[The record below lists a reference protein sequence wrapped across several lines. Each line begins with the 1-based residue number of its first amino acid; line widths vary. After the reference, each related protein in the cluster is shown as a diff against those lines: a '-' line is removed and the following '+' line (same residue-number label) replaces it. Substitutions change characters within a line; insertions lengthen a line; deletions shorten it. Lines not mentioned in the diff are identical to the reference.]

1 MSKKLLKI
9 VLCSLL
15 LGGVASGVTGCKDY
29 DDDITQINGTTDRL
43 GQQLAD
49 LNNALAAANQA
60 AEAAAAAAKQAQDDA
75 KAAAEKGDQAAAE
88 AAAANAAAAAAKQA
102 AEEAKAAALREVIA
116 QTEAL
121 RAEIAAAK
129 SLSDKN
135 AEDIAALVGRINGIE
150 NGLANIDL
158 TDVNAQLGEQAG
170 LIAQANSQIEA
181 LQVQIDALEG
191 YKERVE
197 ALETTVENWSE
208 KVAAIDGLIADMTDL
223 KGRVAA
229 NETAISEIRGELAE
243 LSAKITTEVTN
254 AINTIAGVISQRLT
268 SVTLIPELYVD
279 GIPTISM
286 ESAKYVKLV
295 YNATNHNYVPANGK
309 NTFIITNNAT
319 EAQYRLNPGTVT
331 ENDII
336 KGGLSYV
343 SRVATSRSGDVVD
356 DIINV
361 ADASVSGD
369 GILTVKIG
377 KSTTES
383 LNRVEANKINI
394 VSLKVPIAPKHLF
407 TEQGETS
414 ASVYSEF
421 SRIEE
426 TYFTPELMFVPGK
439 YIGKNLHE
447 LDSISLYNSKP
458 GELISKNLVYNKPF
472 DLYELVEGCKFIAPN
487 HNPLTR
493 EQLQAYGMDIRFHV
507 ATRAFVPTDNL
518 VPPAGDH
525 TNQQQ
530 YVKLSGE
537 NNSVLTPITTTGA
550 TGNQV
555 IIGKQPII
563 VATLF
568 DKTNDNIINVGYFK
582 VNFTAED
589 MEDVVIDWNDIATT
603 GDPCSGA
610 SFDFGWQDMS
620 ERVLEH
626 LNVENGVAAGMSK
639 DEFTKVYG
647 GNFTITPAND
657 AQGTLTPNVVL
668 ANKDASI
675 PVMTWTVTPAQLGHL
690 VVGNNV
696 TAFTKTITFTDPQ
709 NLHPNVVI
717 NLKWTVSTPVGAT
730 TLGKTDPLKWNNE
743 MMKVY
748 VVPMEIPYVS
758 GTSPKAY
765 YDTNI
770 LEGREKPYV
779 KGILPCAYWDINYA
793 SDSDR
798 AARVPLAFQAGY
810 GHWGMNLTNQ
820 ANLNTISFT
829 LDKTSSSDRTLAC
842 NGGNVVLS
850 WKSNING
857 MNSNPDNRYEFATST
872 LKVVPILSLETTT
885 AQGITDNSHA
895 VTISLKNNL
904 RVKDAYGNTV
914 ATVATSDS
922 PYAADY
928 WDFYGLNNPAYGTDI
943 TVADNPEGT
952 LNVRTLAQLNMTAD
966 VDAVSGDLTF
976 QNNGSP
982 LQGNAYLIVPVKV
995 THIWGTLSGK
1005 VAVPLNKKLAA
1016 PRR

>member
-43 GQQLAD
+43 SQQLTD

-60 AEAAAAAAKQAQDDA
+60 AEAAAAAAQQAQ
-75 KAAAEKGDQAAAE
+75 EKGDQAAAD
-88 AAAANAAAAAAKQA
+88 AAAAKQA
-102 AEEAKAAALREVIA
+102 AEEAKAAALQEVIA
-116 QTEAL
+116 QTESL
-121 RAEIAAAK
+121 RAELAAVEQ
-129 SLSDKN
+129 LSDKN
-135 AEDIAALVGRINGIE
+135 AQDIAALVGRINGIE

-158 TDVNAQLGEQAG
+158 TDVNAQLGAQAA

-181 LQVQIDALEG
+181 LQVQVAALEG
-191 YKERVE
+191 YKARVE
-197 ALETTVENWSE
+197 ALETTVDGWAE
-208 KVAAIDGLIADMTDL
+208 KVAAIDGLIADMNEL
-223 KGRVAA
+223 KGKVAA
-229 NETAISEIRGELAE
+229 NEAAIAEVKGEMAE
-243 LSAKITTEVTN
+243 LSAKITLEVNN

-268 SVTLIPELYVD
+268 SVTLIPNTYVD

-295 YNATNHNYVPANGK
+295 YNAGDHKWEESKNVTN

-319 EAQYRLNPGTVT
+319 KAEYRLNPGTVT

-336 KGGLSYV
+336 KGELAYV
-343 SRVATSRSGDVVD
+343 SRVATSRSDDKVN

-377 KSTTES
+377 KSTTGS
-383 LNRVEANKINI
+383 LNRPNPEINI

-426 TYFTPELMFVPGK
+426 TYFKPELMFVPGQ
-439 YIGKNLHE
+439 YIGSASHPYAN
-447 LDSISLYNSKP
+447 DSTALYASKP
-458 GELISKNLVYNKPF
+458 GEKISKNIVYNKTF
-472 DLYELVEGCKFIAPN
+472 DLYELVEGCKFISPN
-487 HNPLTR
+487 HTELTR
-493 EQLQAYGMDIRFHV
+493 ADLQEYGMDIRFHV
-507 ATRAFVPTDNL
+507 ATRAYSPTDNL
-518 VPPAGDH
+518 VPPSGDH

-563 VATLF
+563 AATLF
-568 DKTNDNIINVGYFK
+568 DTTNNNVIEVGYFK

-589 MEDVVIDWNDIATT
+589 MEDVVINWLDVASKGN
-603 GDPCSGA
+603 PCSGA
-610 SFDFGWQDMS
+610 SFDFGWQEMS

-647 GNFTITPAND
+647 NNFTISPAND
-657 AQGTLTPNVVL
+657 ANGTLTPNVIL

-675 PVMTWTVTPAQLGHL
+675 PVMTWTVTPEQLGHL

-696 TAFTKTITFTDPQ
+696 ATFTKTVTFTDPL

-717 NLKWTVSTPVGAT
+717 NLKWTVSTVVGAT
-730 TLGKTDPLKWNNE
+730 TLGKTDPLKWSNE
-743 MMKVY
+743 IMKVY

-758 GTSPKAY
+758 GTSPKAH

-770 LEGREKPYV
+770 LEGRMKPYV
-779 KGILPCAYWDINYA
+779 NGMLGCGYWDVDYPEN
-793 SDSDR
+793 SDDKR
-798 AARVPLAFQAGY
+798 HRVPLAFQSGY

-829 LDKTSSSDRTLAC
+829 LDNASSSDQTLASE
-842 NGGNVVLS
+842 GGNVKLS
-850 WKSNING
+850 WQSNING
-857 MNSNPDNRYEFATST
+857 MNSNPNNRYEFATST
-872 LKVVPILSLETTT
+872 LNVVKILNLETIA

-895 VTISLKNNL
+895 QTINLKNNL
-904 RVKDAYGNTV
+904 RIKDAYGNVV
-914 ATVATSDS
+914 ATVPTTDS
-922 PYAADY
+922 PYADDY
-928 WDFYGLNNPAYGTDI
+928 WDFYGLSNPVFGTDTEI
-943 TVADNPEGT
+943 TVADNVEGT
-952 LNVRTLAQLNMTAD
+952 QNVRTLAQLNMTAD
-966 VDAVSGDLTF
+966 VDAASGDLTF

-995 THIWGTLSGK
+995 EHLWGTLTGK
-1005 VAVPLNKKLAA
+1005 IAVPLNKKLAA
-1016 PRR
+1016 RRR